1 MMNAQ
6 SAKNTIGSSDAPA
19 LVNTSNVGTE
29 HAFATVTD
37 TDIQSPAA
45 DRRWGTPLTEA
56 LGCRYPIVQTAMGW
70 VSDANLVI
78 ATTRAGGFGFLAG
91 ATIPSED
98 IEAEIRKVID
108 ATGSS
113 CFGLNFHMFQENAM
127 QCVELAIQYKLRAV
141 SYGRGPDQETI
152 ARLKAAK
159 VLCIPTVGAL
169 KHAIK
174 AVQLGADMIT
184 IQGSEGGGHTG
195 SVPTTILLPQV
206 LNAVSVPVISAG
218 GYSCGRGLASALAS
232 GAAGVAM
239 GTRFMLT
246 SDAPTPKNIQQC
258 YLDTKEPNDIR
269 ISTAV
274 DGMRHRMIN
283 TAFVDRLERASGIKR
298 LWIAMSSAR
307 QWQKETGMSSMHMV
321 KVFFKGLREDPSATA
336 TLIMSANQP
345 ILLQKS
351 MVEGKAEAGIMPSGQ
366 VAAAIENLP
375 SVETLIQ
382 QIITQADSC
391 IEQVVARRNAHSGE

>member
-6 SAKNTIGSSDAPA
+6 SDVISSGVQEIANTANVDADQTAATADGSNAQSTK
-19 LVNTSNVGTE
+19 VNN
-29 HAFATVTD
+29 H
-37 TDIQSPAA
+37 
-45 DRRWGTPLTEA
+45 WNTPLTDA

-78 ATTRAGGFGFLAG
+78 ATTQAGGFGFLAG

-98 IEAEIRKVID
+98 IEAEIKKVID
-108 ATGSS
+108 ATGTSN
-113 CFGLNFHMFQENAM
+113 FGLNFHMFQENAM

-141 SYGRGPDQETI
+141 SYGRGPDKQTI
-152 ARLKAAK
+152 ARLKVAK
-159 VLCIPTVGAL
+159 VLCIPTVGAV

-174 AVQLGADMIT
+174 AVELGADMIT

-218 GYSCGRGLASALAS
+218 GFSCGRGLASALAS

-258 YLDTKEPNDIR
+258 YLDTKEPNEIR

-274 DGMRHRMIN
+274 DGMRHRMLN
-283 TAFVDRLERASGIKR
+283 TPFVDKLERASGIRR
-298 LWIAMSSAR
+298 LFIAMSSAR

-351 MVEGKAEAGIMPSGQ
+351 MVEGKPEAGIMPSGQ

-391 IEQVVARRNAHSGE
+391 IEQMIARRNGRSS

>member
-1 MMNAQ
+1 MSTPDIN
-6 SAKNTIGSSDAPA
+6 NDA
-19 LVNTSNVGTE
+19 
-29 HAFATVTD
+29 
-37 TDIQSPAA
+37 
-45 DRRWGTPLTEA
+45 RWRTPLTQA

-98 IEAEIRKVID
+98 IEAEVKKVID

-113 CFGLNFHMFQENAM
+113 NFGLNFHMFQENAM
-127 QCVELAIQYKLRAV
+127 QCVELAIQYKLKAV
-141 SYGRGPDQETI
+141 SYGRGPDKATI
-152 ARLKAAK
+152 ARLKTAG
-159 VLCIPTVGAL
+159 VLCIPTVGAV

-174 AVQLGADMIT
+174 AVALGADMIT

-206 LNAVSVPVISAG
+206 LDAVSIPVISAG

-246 SDAPTPKNIQQC
+246 SDAPTPRNIQQC
-258 YLDTKEPNDIR
+258 YLDAKEGSDVR

-274 DGMRHRMIN
+274 DGMRHRMLN
-283 TAFVDRLERASGIKR
+283 TPFVDKLERASGIKR
-298 LWIAMSSAR
+298 LWIAISSAR
-307 QWQKETGMSSMHMV
+307 QWQKETGMSMTHML

-345 ILLQKS
+345 VLLQKS
-351 MVEGKAEAGIMPSGQ
+351 MVEGKPESGIMPSGQ
-366 VAAAIENLP
+366 VATSIENLP
-375 SVETLIQ
+375 SVAELLA
-382 QIITQADSC
+382 QITTQADEC
-391 IEQVVARRNAHSGE
+391 IEHMLAGRAGKLSK